1 MRYANVFSGLG
12 ALHGIHL
19 RYLRWREGLDLRC
32 GNATLDVEVQVLR
45 RTLKEKELRGRSHR
59 LCQREL
65 KQQPRFRSATKR
77 LHIISEL
84 KAFDSVSRVPPRSPT
99 RRSLRPGGAAGRR
112 QSAKGKAQWAEET
125 GDQETR
131 RQGDGETTQCGTPR
145 GYPNEQ
151 ETERR
156 GDEATGR
163 QQATGRMINK
173 QVFLSRADERKK
185 AMT

>member
-1 MRYANVFSGLG
+1 
-12 ALHGIHL
+12 
-19 RYLRWREGLDLRC
+19 LDLGC
-32 GNATLDVEVQVLR
+32 GNATLDVEMQVLR

-65 KQQPRFRSATKR
+65 KQQPGFRSATKR
-77 LHIISEL
+77 SHIISEL
-84 KAFDSVSRVPPRSPT
+84 KAFDSVSRAPPRSPT

-125 GDQETR
+125 GDQETRRPGDKETRRQGDQETRRQGDKETR

>member
-1 MRYANVFSGLG
+1 MPDVFCAPSAAFGLNLEPGCLAAGKDCESCATARGIGRQQVRYANVFSGLG

-99 RRSLRPGGAAGRR
+99 RRSLRPGGAAGNW
-112 QSAKGKAQWAEET
+112 QNDK
-125 GDQETR
+125 
-131 RQGDGETTQCGTPR
+131 QGGILVP
-145 GYPNEQ
+145 
-151 ETERR
+151 
-156 GDEATGR
+156 
-163 QQATGRMINK
+163 
-173 QVFLSRADERKK
+173 SR
-185 AMT
+185 